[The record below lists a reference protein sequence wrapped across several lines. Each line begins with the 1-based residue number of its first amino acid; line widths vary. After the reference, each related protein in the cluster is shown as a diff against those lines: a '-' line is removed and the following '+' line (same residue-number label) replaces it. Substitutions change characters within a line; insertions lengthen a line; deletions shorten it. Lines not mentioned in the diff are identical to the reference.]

1 MRPADPCGPTGRSC
15 CYSDAR
21 RILYSFANEKVEALR
36 VVVNDDGLALR
47 GAKHDLGLLNVGL
60 TRTVRAKTGEVNP
73 GNLAHAPK
81 PGNHDRRSVDHC
93 AASWIERSAIGYLPG
108 SGAATARHDG

>member
-1 MRPADPCGPTGRSC
+1 MRPADPCGPTGRSR

-47 GAKHDLGLLNVGL
+47 GAKQAML
-60 TRTVRAKTGEVNP
+60 TYKFGWWTE
-73 GNLAHAPK
+73 
-81 PGNHDRRSVDHC
+81 
-93 AASWIERSAIGYLPG
+93 EMSATRNIGKRLV
-108 SGAATARHDG
+108 S

>member
-1 MRPADPCGPTGRSC
+1 MRPADPCGPTGRSR

-21 RILYSFANEKVEALR
+21 RILYSFANEKVEPLR

-60 TRTVRAKTGEVNP
+60 TRTVRA
-73 GNLAHAPK
+73 
-81 PGNHDRRSVDHC
+81 
-93 AASWIERSAIGYLPG
+93 ASWIESSAIGYLPG
-108 SGAATARHDG
+108 SGAATARHDR